1 MVERLSVDR
10 LESPEFLD
18 TVYVI
23 LADASRR
30 HALQYLLAHRD
41 RVPVSRLAAELAALK
56 RGIPSEDVT
65 TDQQHDAF
73 LELQHVH
80 LPMLSDSGV
89 VEWDRDEGD
98 VTFTPLLELLAEA
111 LPDPTE
117 LVDVSTLSETVE
129 NCRK

>member
-1 MVERLSVDR
+1 MVERLSVDQ

-18 TVYVI
+18 TVYVL

-30 HALQYLLAHRD
+30 NALRYLLTHRD
-41 RVPVSRLAAELAALK
+41 RVPVVRLAAELAALEH
-56 RGIPSEDVT
+56 GIPSEDVT
-65 TDQQHDAF
+65 ADQQYEAV

-89 VEWDRDEGD
+89 VEWDRDEGE
-98 VTFTPLLELLAEA
+98 VTFTPLLELLSES

-117 LVDVSTLSETVE
+117 LFGASASSEAVE
-129 NCRK
+129 NRHN

>member
-30 HALQYLLAHRD
+30 NALQYLLTRRD
-41 RVPVSRLAAELAALK
+41 RVPVFRLAAEIAALE

-65 TDQQHDAF
+65 ADQQYEAF

-80 LPMLSDSGV
+80 LPMLSESGV
-89 VEWDRDEGD
+89 VEWDRVEEN
-98 VTFTPLLELLAEA
+98 VTVTPILDLLSQA
-111 LPDPTE
+111 LPDPTGI
-117 LVDVSTLSETVE
+117 LDVSALSETVE
-129 NCRK
+129 KHRN